1 MDRQDFERVVP
12 ELRLKLQRIALFY
25 LADDD
30 APLPIGQ
37 KSRSR
42 IVTNGRFLS
51 GTIQRPTCD
60 TPSSDACVPI
70 CNQLYMG
77 CISSE

>member
-30 APLPIGQ
+30 EAEDVVQDTLLKLWTARDAIREGQGGMEALALPLP
-37 KSRSR
+37 R
-42 IVTNGRFLS
+42 T
-51 GTIQRPTCD
+51 
-60 TPSSDACVPI
+60 
-70 CNQLYMG
+70 
-77 CISSE
+77 